1 MWQTYSTAKG
11 TSLEFVT
18 EACERTVSILKRL
31 KDKGLVKD
39 YGRWVLEQDPK
50 IGLTLF
56 KTDSKTGEP
65 PVEMDVED
73 VIDFLK
79 NLNNE
84 VYPYLESYYE
94 YVIDS

>member
-39 YGRWVLEQDPK
+39 YGRWVLE
-50 IGLTLF
+50 
-56 KTDSKTGEP
+56 
-65 PVEMDVED
+65 
-73 VIDFLK
+73 
-79 NLNNE
+79 
-84 VYPYLESYYE
+84 
-94 YVIDS
+94 